1 MLTYYIAL
9 VSGASSTSALQPM
22 KTMIEHGL
30 SDVYENAC
38 KLSLALKRDLVSV
51 RVEVAVGSDDT
62 LGQDARETLWA
73 EMGEQ
78 PGDRILGNYAFG
90 LVKTGEHQAKVVL
103 HRPQVATEALL
114 RHVQQHGGSGSVS
127 G

>member
-1 MLTYYIAL
+1 MLTYYLAL
-9 VSGASSTSALQPM
+9 VSGASTLALQSL
-22 KTMIEHGL
+22 KTKIEHGL
-30 SDVYENAC
+30 SDIYENAC
-38 KLSLALKRDLVSV
+38 QLSLALKRDLVSI
-51 RVEVAVGSDDT
+51 RVEVVVGSDGT

-78 PGDRILGNYAFG
+78 PGDQILGDYAFG
-90 LVKTGEHQAKVVL
+90 LVKTGEHQARVVL